1 MEAGR
6 QEAEKERSFDSAHK
20 RRTMTVS
27 PVTTR
32 SAACYKVRH
41 GVSAVP
47 FPASSP
53 PGALAIRV

>member
-1 MEAGR
+1 
-6 QEAEKERSFDSAHK
+6 
-20 RRTMTVS
+20 MTVS